1 MLDRRSFLAASVAAV
16 LRPGRLGATGTGAA
30 GLLTRGVVLVPED
43 LTLADWPEGAR
54 EPG

>member
-1 MLDRRSFLAASVAAV
+1 MLDRRPFLAASLAAV
-16 LRPGRLGATGTGAA
+16 LGLGRLRAAGTGAS
-30 GLLTRGVVLVPED
+30 GLLTCGVVLVAED

>member
-1 MLDRRSFLAASVAAV
+1 MLDRRSFLAASLAAV
-16 LRPGRLGATGTGAA
+16 LGSGRLRATGTGAS

-43 LTLADWPEGAR
+43 LTLADWPERAR